1 MATRPHDEEPNM
13 RNLMYF
19 LLGFAL
25 MLLLAPAFANEREG
39 YTQYQRQYQD
49 QHQRN
54 YQRTDAKAYSG
65 SSNTYTNTYRE
76 AAQTAY
82 APGCVVGKCLAAFGV
97 GIQGRGFGLS
107 FGGNKARKTC
117 EARALAIMLMETGN
131 ERDYQDGRVILRTH
145 FAEWKRG
152 RTGRYV
158 CKQPTDEH
166 CNKVEPVT
174 IMQPDN

>member
-1 MATRPHDEEPNM
+1 MKRNTRNA
-13 RNLMYF
+13 MYLF
-19 LLGFAL
+19 GTIGL
-25 MLLLAPAFANEREG
+25 MLLLAPAFAVENMKG
-39 YTQYQRQYQD
+39 QSQYQKQYSTQY
-49 QHQRN
+49 QRN

-65 SSNTYTNTYRE
+65 SSNTYTSTSTYRE

-82 APGCVVGKCLAAFGV
+82 APGGVVGRCLAAFGV

-107 FGGNKARKTC
+107 FGGNEARKTC
-117 EARALAIMLMETGN
+117 EARALAIMLMETGV
-131 ERDYQDGRVILRTH
+131 ERDFQDGRTILRTH
-145 FAEWKRG
+145 YAEWKRG

-174 IMQPDN
+174 VTQPDN